1 MLPSGSKPLN
11 GINNI
16 ADILKQRE
24 TVVTDKVVQPVK
36 KEVVYREESPEI
48 KGADL
53 VRYGNRKLYYKKESR
68 YISLDEVLEQA
79 LSGKDMNIVDVK
91 SGKDITATT
100 LMKAIAKKLEPIAD
114 MVTVQELLSKYRQL
128 LMGPKNAEKS

>member
-48 KGADL
+48 KEADL

>member
-48 KGADL
+48 KEADL

-114 MVTVQELLSKYRQL
+114 MVTVQELLFKYRQL
-128 LMGPKNAEKS
+128 LIGPKNAEKS